1 MYHASSATV
10 PWSVSRL
17 FFCPGALHSRSM
29 CSMDSSSLQT
39 GHVALCSNP
48 GMLFQNFPHLCA
60 LCIDFHRN
68 SLIFL
73 VMSLFLID
81 FQMALS
87 VGNLSLRSLIAHLA
101 RSRFTIVPILS
112 CNFFCCSIPM
122 YRLA

>member
-39 GHVALCSNP
+39 GHIALCPSP
-48 GMLFQNFPHLCA
+48 GMLSQNFPHLCA
-60 LCIDFHRN
+60 LCMDFHRN
-68 SLIFL
+68 SIIFL

-81 FQMALS
+81 FQMTLS
-87 VGNLSLRSLIAHLA
+87 MGSLSLRSLIAHLV

-112 CNFFCCSIPM
+112 WDFFCSIIP
-122 YRLA
+122 L